1 MRLGIFG
8 GTFDP
13 PHIAHLILAGEA
25 LEQLGLDRLLWV
37 LTPNPPHKRGRKI
50 SPSGVRLELVHAAID
65 DNPRFELSRVEL
77 DRPGPQYAVDTV
89 TILRGQFPGWE
100 FYYLIGGDSLRDMPT
115 WHEPQALVRAVDA
128 FGVMPRPGVAVD
140 MAALEAAL
148 PGIGQKVVS
157 LKLPLVEISSTEIRA
172 RLAEGRTVRYFLPA
186 PVWER
191 IRQRGYYMPKV
202 RKPREAVKVEHER

>member
-13 PHIAHLILAGEA
+13 PHIGHLILAGEA
-25 LEQLGLDRLLWV
+25 LEQLGLDRLFWV
-37 LTPNPPHKRGRKI
+37 LTPDPPHKRGRKI
-50 SPSGVRLELVHAAID
+50 SPSAVRLELVHAAID

-89 TILRGQFPGWE
+89 TILRQQFPGCE
-100 FYYLIGGDSLRDMPT
+100 LFYLIGGDSLRDMPT

-128 FGVMPRPGVAVD
+128 FGVMPRPGAETD
-140 MAALEAAL
+140 MPALEHVL
-148 PGIGQKVVS
+148 PGIGEKAVF
-157 LKLPLVEISSTEIRA
+157 LKLPLVEISSTDIRA
-172 RLAEGRTVRYFLPA
+172 RLADGRTVRYFLPA
-186 PVWER
+186 PVWQR
-191 IRQRGYYMPKV
+191 ICERGYYTPKV